1 MKKRYLIVGLII
13 LVCCVYFI
21 SYSNKSDNV
30 EAYKGSINLKKY
42 DFNKNGNV
50 NLQGQWE
57 LYYNSLL
64 TPEQLKTKKPDKYLT
79 VPGNLKKWLNGKSN
93 KYMTL
98 HFKIFAQDKV
108 VYGIRIDQM
117 LSASKVWVNGV
128 LQGKVGKV
136 GESFSSEKAIYLP
149 EYYYFTAQNGTIDVV
164 IQTSA
169 YREVFPTIKAVKF
182 GLKDDIMNEY
192 ILNIA
197 IDLIVFGGLLTVELM
212 FLLISKKVK
221 SDKSSLYFS
230 ILCVFIQFRCLFLNE
245 RIVIH
250 LFPNMPFEVLSKTA
264 ALTYYLWIPIYVL
277 FLREIFEDFPQKIVY
292 VSMIFSTVFAF
303 ICIITNNTFYDRL
316 AILSEI
322 ILSIILCAIL
332 KFLIM
337 CVIKRVKG
345 SVISLLALII
355 LVLGCINDMLVNN
368 GIIYGKYIFQ
378 IYMFAFA
385 LIETYLLT
393 IKYSN
398 QIIKTEKLKLE
409 NKIMYEKSIKDPLT
423 GLYNRNYI
431 EEMLDEVIRNYIDN
445 GIIFTVLMFDIDYF
459 KSINDTYGHLVGD
472 KVLVYISNTI
482 KNSVEIKDC
491 AGRYGGEEFIVIL
504 PNTKE
509 EKAII
514 IAEKIRKDVEN
525 LFLEENIKVTISG
538 GVYENK
544 GWEKEDCV
552 SKVDKML
559 YLAKGN
565 GRNRIEI
572 Y

>member
-1 MKKRYLIVGLII
+1 MKKRLLLVSLIF
-13 LVCCVYFI
+13 LVCCVLFI
-21 SYSNKSDNV
+21 SYSNKNDNV
-30 EAYKGSINLKKY
+30 AAYKGSINLKKY
-42 DFNKNGNV
+42 DFNKNGVV

-57 LYYNSLL
+57 LYYNSIL
-64 TPEQLKTKKPDKYLT
+64 TPEQLKNKRSNKYLT

-98 HFKIFAQDKV
+98 HFKIYAQDNV

-117 LSASKVWVNGV
+117 FSASKVWVNGV
-128 LQGKVGKV
+128 LQGQVGKV
-136 GESFSSEKAIYLP
+136 GENFSSEKAIYLP
-149 EYYYFTAQNGTIDVV
+149 EYYYFTAQNGIIDVV

-169 YREVFPTIKAVKF
+169 YREIFPTIKAIKF
-182 GLKDDIMNEY
+182 GLKDEIMNEY
-192 ILNIA
+192 ILNSS
-197 IDLIVFGGLLTVELM
+197 IDLIVFGGLLIVELM

-230 ILCVFIQFRCLFLNE
+230 ILCIFIQFRCLFLNE

-264 ALTYYLWIPIYVL
+264 ALTYYLWIPIYAL
-277 FLREIFEDFPQKIVY
+277 FLREIFHDFPKKIVY
-292 VSMIFSTVFAF
+292 VSTIFSAVFAF

-316 AILSEI
+316 SILGQI
-322 ILSIILCAIL
+322 ISGIIICAIL
-332 KFLIM
+332 VFLIM
-337 CVIKRVKG
+337 CVIKKVKE
-345 SVISLLALII
+345 SVISILALSI
-355 LVLGCINDMLVNN
+355 LILGCINDMLVNN

-393 IKYSN
+393 FKYSN
-398 QIIKTEKLKLE
+398 QIIKTEKLKIE

-459 KSINDTYGHLVGD
+459 KIINDTYGHLVGD
-472 KVLVYISNTI
+472 KVLVCISDIIRNDLGI
-482 KNSVEIKDC
+482 EDC

-509 EKAII
+509 EKAIV
-514 IAEKIRKDVEN
+514 IAEKIREDVEN

-544 GWEKEDCV
+544 GYEKRECV
-552 SKVDKML
+552 GKADKML
-559 YLAKGN
+559 YSAKEK